1 MFVKSF
7 LTGKRGEGRNS
18 IEDSISV
25 DISNGRFAVSD
36 GVSKSFLPHVWSSI
50 LTQAWI
56 TVDKIDNFPQEDLG
70 EIFRQER
77 DRILE
82 VLDED
87 TRMDYEDLETKYK
100 TASATF
106 CGIEHHKG
114 VLKWAIIGDSCLFIM
129 PDGEYPL
136 CISSHSMPTDNEGH
150 ITPYFDNTPFQVFA
164 NGKVYGEWIRGERD
178 FEKGTLLLMSDAM
191 SAWFIN
197 THNDGHNPLEQLMAL
212 TDDESFEQWVDEQCR
227 LGLLNSDDESVVIV
241 QLEEVKQNEQTSLND
256 TLSEDNSKEQT
267 KETKESSAPKKRHG
281 LRIAAFLRLCRI
293 RCRNRQNK
301 QNGSELQTE

>member
-36 GVSKSFLPHVWSSI
+36 GVSKSFLPQVWSSI

-82 VLDED
+82 LLDED

-106 CGIEHHKG
+106 CGIEYHKG

-197 THNDGHNPLEQLMAL
+197 THNDGHNPLDQLMAL
-212 TDDESFEQWVDEQCR
+212 TDDESFEQWVDEQYR

-241 QLEEVKQNEQTSLND
+241 QLEEVEENEKTTPND
-256 TLSEDNSKEQT
+256 THTDDDIKKLTDNT
-267 KETKESSAPKKRHG
+267 ESPNARKKRHG
-281 LRIAAFLRLCRI
+281 LRIAAFFRLCRMK
-293 RCRNRQNK
+293 CRNRQTK